1 MIDSKENYKFDLGIK
16 ALRCT
21 AIEGIHLLEMPSK
34 EVSSS
39 KDQLLGEASSCI
51 RCPQIQGFKLQ

>member
-1 MIDSKENYKFDLGIK
+1 MIDSKENYKFDLGIE

-39 KDQLLGEASSCI
+39 KDQLLGGASSCI
-51 RCPQIQGFKLQ
+51 RCS